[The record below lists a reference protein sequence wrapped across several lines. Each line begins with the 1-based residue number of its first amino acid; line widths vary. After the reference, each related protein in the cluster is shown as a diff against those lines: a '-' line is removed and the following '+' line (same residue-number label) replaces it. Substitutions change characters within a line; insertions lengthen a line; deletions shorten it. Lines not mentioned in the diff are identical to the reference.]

1 MEAATP
7 PRRRRTDA
15 DIALSASR
23 TLALAVWGLI
33 VVAVCSV
40 VATAVL
46 AYASRPTPDAV
57 IGVGSAAVG
66 ALATLLARA
75 GRVDQ

>member
-1 MEAATP
+1 M
-7 PRRRRTDA
+7 
-15 DIALSASR
+15 
-23 TLALAVWGLI
+23 WGLI